1 MKSLFHILKFI
12 KTQHKFKLFLIT
24 SAILISGLL
33 EVFGISLI
41 IPILSQLIYPENNFS
56 NYILSYLD
64 VFDPELIIF
73 IIFWLIILIF
83 FIKNIFLIFANW
95 QIGKFS
101 ADISYFTTNI
111 IIKNYLSLDYLAYK
125 KESTSNLI
133 KNIQSEAS
141 ILGRSII
148 NILSI
153 YSEIIILT
161 FLIVLITIFKPVLF
175 YSIIISMLF
184 GYLIFFF

>member
-73 IIFWLIILIF
+73 IIFCLIIL
-83 FIKNIFLIFANW
+83 
-95 QIGKFS
+95 S
-101 ADISYFTTNI
+101 RYF
-111 IIKNYLSLDYLAYK
+111 
-125 KESTSNLI
+125 
-133 KNIQSEAS
+133 
-141 ILGRSII
+141 
-148 NILSI
+148 
-153 YSEIIILT
+153 
-161 FLIVLITIFKPVLF
+161 LF
-175 YSIIISMLF
+175 YNK
-184 GYLIFFF
+184 YYY